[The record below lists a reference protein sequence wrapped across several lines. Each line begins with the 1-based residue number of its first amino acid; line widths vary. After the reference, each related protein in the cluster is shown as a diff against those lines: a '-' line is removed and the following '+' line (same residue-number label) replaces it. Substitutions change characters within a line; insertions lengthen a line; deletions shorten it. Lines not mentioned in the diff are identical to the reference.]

1 MPDQA
6 PFVYVHRRGSVEIPR
21 RACQVSAID
30 LQRSGSSR
38 RESRAAA
45 AYRSSGGESNA
56 VDSISRGGRNMS
68 SGDPEAPQRAID
80 KKKSCQFILSTRAT
94 KVKCWEGVYDRIR
107 SLSSA
112 TVSSF
117 CGCGDGYRFW
127 DRRER
132 IEDALVSDC
141 DETGQCGN
149 TCL

>member
-21 RACQVSAID
+21 RACQVSAKG

-80 KKKSCQFILSTRAT
+80 KKKKLSIHFIYARYESEVLGGCLRSNQVPVQRYRLIVLWLRRWLSLLGQTRA
-94 KVKCWEGVYDRIR
+94 
-107 SLSSA
+107 
-112 TVSSF
+112 
-117 CGCGDGYRFW
+117 
-127 DRRER
+127 
-132 IEDALVSDC
+132 
-141 DETGQCGN
+141 N
-149 TCL
+149 